1 MAEVSQHE
9 NSPPIS
15 PWRPLRVPLFRNL
28 LIADLVSDIGAF
40 MQTMGAAWLM
50 TTLTTSTVY
59 IALIQT
65 ASALPFF
72 VFALPAGSLGDIF
85 DRRKLILGTETWMLL
100 MAVILTVVTFTHGMT
115 PWLLLLLTLA
125 LSLGDA
131 VEAPTWRAI
140 FPELISKDD
149 LTPALALNGI
159 EFNLA
164 RAVGPGLA
172 GLVIAAI
179 GVAGAFLVDAISFVG
194 VIFVIFRWKRPAR
207 KSALPTETI
216 TEASW
221 AAIRYVRYSPGI
233 RTLLTRSG
241 IVIFFSSSF
250 WALLPA
256 VAKQLSNSPFGY
268 GFMLGAFGI
277 GAVLGAVALERA
289 RSKFSVEAVLSAA
302 TVVFGA
308 ILLCTALLH
317 NLKIL
322 CGLMLFGGAAWTVFM
337 SLFNTIIQKLAP
349 DWIRARVMASYLF
362 VFQGS
367 VALGSTLWG
376 FAAERTSLRWA
387 LLVSGAGMGLT
398 LLLQFPFRLPSEA
411 VDLSPWNH
419 WGKPHMFVEKQISE
433 HSSDLGPVLVA
444 VRYVIDPLKA
454 ADFLSEIYKYER
466 VRRRDGA
473 TRWGIYYDTD
483 SPNTYVETFVV
494 NSLAEHERQHEHFT
508 VADHEIE
515 KRLESFTVEPTTVKH
530 FIYAKKT
537 ARP

>member
-1 MAEVSQHE
+1 
-9 NSPPIS
+9 
-15 PWRPLRVPLFRNL
+15 
-28 LIADLVSDIGAF
+28 
-40 MQTMGAAWLM
+40 
-50 TTLTTSTVY
+50 
-59 IALIQT
+59 
-65 ASALPFF
+65 
-72 VFALPAGSLGDIF
+72 
-85 DRRKLILGTETWMLL
+85 
-100 MAVILTVVTFTHGMT
+100 MT

-131 VEAPTWRAI
+131 IEAPTWRAI
-140 FPELISKDD
+140 FPELVTKED

-179 GVAGAFLVDAISFVG
+179 GVAAAFLVDAISFLG

-207 KSALPTETI
+207 KSRLPAETI

-233 RTLLTRSG
+233 RTLLVRSG

-277 GAVLGAVALERA
+277 GAVLGAIVLQRA
-289 RSKFSVEAVLSAA
+289 RAKFSTETVLSAA
-302 TVVFGA
+302 TLVFGA
-308 ILLCTALLH
+308 VLLSTALLH
-317 NLKIL
+317 NLELL

-349 DWIRARVMASYLF
+349 DWVRARVLASYLF

-376 FAAERTSLRWA
+376 FAADRTSLRLA
-387 LLVSGAGMGLT
+387 LLVSGAGIGLS
-398 LLLQFPFRLPSEA
+398 LLLQIPFRLPSVT
-411 VDLSPWNH
+411 VDLNTWNH
-419 WGKPHMFVEKQISE
+419 WGKPEMFQE
-433 HSSDLGPVLVA
+433 HPGELGPVLVT
-444 VRYVIDPLKA
+444 VRYLIDPAKA
-454 ADFLSEIYKYER
+454 ADFLNEIYKYQR

-473 TRWGIYYDTD
+473 TRWGIFYDTD
-483 SPNTYVETFVV
+483 SPNAYLETFLVD
-494 NSLAEHERQHEHFT
+494 SWAEHERQHDRFT
-508 VADHEIE
+508 VADHELE
-515 KRLESFTVEPTTVKH
+515 KRVLGYTVEQTAVKH
-530 FIYAKKT
+530 YIHAKK
-537 ARP
+537 

>member
-1 MAEVSQHE
+1 MAEAAQRGG
-9 NSPPIS
+9 NSAALS
-15 PWRPLRVPLFRNL
+15 PWRPLRVALFRNL

-50 TTLTTSTVY
+50 TTLTTSTIY

-72 VFALPAGSLGDIF
+72 LLALPAGSLGDIF
-85 DRRKLILGTETWMLL
+85 DRRRLILGTETWMFIC
-100 MAVILTVVTFTHGMT
+100 AVILTVVTFTHGMT

-140 FPELISKDD
+140 FPELVSKED

-172 GLVIAAI
+172 GVVIAVI
-179 GVAGAFLVDAISFVG
+179 GVAGAFLVDAISFIG
-194 VIFVIFRWKRPAR
+194 VIFVIFTWKRPAR

-216 TEASW
+216 MEASW
-221 AAIRYVRYSPGI
+221 AAIRYVRYSPAI
-233 RTLLTRSG
+233 RTLLLRAG

-277 GAVLGAVALERA
+277 GAVLGAVALQRA
-289 RSKFSVEAVLSAA
+289 RAKYSTEAVLSAA

-308 ILLCTALLH
+308 ILVSTALLH
-317 NLKIL
+317 NLELL
-322 CGLMLFGGAAWTVFM
+322 CGLMFFGGAAWTVFM
-337 SLFNTIIQKLAP
+337 SLFNTIIQDLAP
-349 DWIRARVMASYLF
+349 DWIRARVLASYLF

-387 LLVSGAGMGLT
+387 LLVSGAGIGLS
-398 LLLQFPFRLPSEA
+398 LLLQFPFRLPSEP

-419 WGKPHMFVEKQISE
+419 WGKPHMFVEHTLE
-433 HSSDLGPVLVA
+433 NAAELGPVLVT
-444 VRYVIDPLKA
+444 VRYVIDPVKA
-454 ADFLSEIYKYER
+454 ADFLNEIYKYER

-473 TRWGIYYDTD
+473 TRWGIYYDTE

-494 NSLAEHERQHEHFT
+494 DSWAEHERQHEHFT

-515 KRLESFTVEPTTVKH
+515 ERVLSYTVEEAKTKH
-530 FIYAKKT
+530 FIYAKKLK
-537 ARP
+537 RS

>member
-1 MAEVSQHE
+1 MAESGQRE
-9 NSPPIS
+9 TSAALS
-15 PWRPLRVPLFRNL
+15 PWRPVRVTLFRNL
-28 LIADLVSDIGAF
+28 LIADLVSDIGTF

-72 VFALPAGSLGDIF
+72 LLALPAGSLGDIF
-85 DRRKLILGTETWMLL
+85 DRRRLILGTETWMFVC
-100 MAVILTVVTFTHGMT
+100 AVILTVVTFMGEMT

-131 VEAPTWRAI
+131 IEAPTWRAI
-140 FPELISKDD
+140 FPELVTKED

-172 GLVIAAI
+172 GLVIAAV
-179 GVAGAFLVDAISFVG
+179 GVAAAFLVDAISFLG
-194 VIFVIFRWKRPAR
+194 VIFVIFNWKRPKR
-207 KSALPTETI
+207 KSELPAETM

-221 AAIRYVRYSPGI
+221 AAIRYVRYSPAI
-233 RTLLTRSG
+233 QTLLLRAG

-256 VAKQLSNSPFGY
+256 VAKQLSSSPYGY

-277 GAVLGAVALERA
+277 GAVLGAIVLQRA
-289 RSKFSVEAVLSAA
+289 RVNFSTEAVLSAA
-302 TVVFGA
+302 SVIFGA
-308 ILLCTALLH
+308 ILVCTALLH
-317 NLKIL
+317 NLALL
-322 CGLMLFGGAAWTVFM
+322 CGLMLFGGASWTVFM

-349 DWIRARVMASYLF
+349 DWIRARVLASYLF

-376 FAAERTSLRWA
+376 FVAQRSTLQMA
-387 LLVSGAGMGLT
+387 LLVSGAGIGMS
-398 LLLQFPFRLPSEA
+398 LLLQFPFRLPSVP

-419 WGKPHMFVEKQISE
+419 WSKPHLLAE
-433 HSSDLGPVLVA
+433 HSAGDSAESGPVLVS
-444 VRYVIDPLKA
+444 VRYVIDPAKA
-454 ADFLSEIYKYER
+454 ADFLNEMYKYQR

-473 TRWGIYYDTD
+473 TRWGIYYDTE
-483 SPNTYVETFVV
+483 STNTYLEIFIVD
-494 NSLAEHERQHEHFT
+494 SWAEHERQHDRFT

-515 KRLESFTVEPTTVKH
+515 KRVESYTAEKTKVKH
-530 FIYAKKT
+530 YIYAKRMKQL
-537 ARP
+537 

>member
-1 MAEVSQHE
+1 MPEQPQRE
-9 NSPPIS
+9 TSPALS
-15 PWRPLRVPLFRNL
+15 PWRPLRVALFRNL
-28 LIADLVSDIGAF
+28 LIADLVSDIGTF

-72 VFALPAGSLGDIF
+72 LLALPAGSLGDIF
-85 DRRKLILGTETWMLL
+85 DRRRLILGTETWMFVC
-100 MAVILTVVTFTHGMT
+100 AVILTVVTFMGGMT

-131 VEAPTWRAI
+131 IEAPTWRAI
-140 FPELISKDD
+140 FPELVTKED

-172 GLVIAAI
+172 GLVIAAV
-179 GVAGAFLVDAISFVG
+179 GVAAAFLVDAISFLG
-194 VIFVIFRWKRPAR
+194 VIFVIFSWKRPKR
-207 KSALPTETI
+207 QSALPAETI
-216 TEASW
+216 TGASW
-221 AAIRYVRYSPGI
+221 AAIRYVRYSPAI
-233 RTLLTRSG
+233 QTLLVRAG

-256 VAKQLSNSPFGY
+256 VAKQLSSSPYGY

-277 GAVLGAVALERA
+277 GAVMGAMVLQRA
-289 RSKFSVEAVLSAA
+289 RATFSTEAVLSAA

-308 ILLCTALLH
+308 VLLSTALLH
-317 NLKIL
+317 NLVLL
-322 CGLMLFGGAAWTVFM
+322 CALMLFGGASWTVFM

-349 DWIRARVMASYLF
+349 DWVRARVLASYLF

-376 FAAERTSLRWA
+376 FLAQRSTLQFA
-387 LLVSGAGMGLT
+387 LLISGAGIGMS
-398 LLLQFPFRLPSEA
+398 LLLQFPFRLPSVP

-419 WGKPHMFVEKQISE
+419 WGKPHLLAEQLAGHFPEA
-433 HSSDLGPVLVA
+433 GPVLVS
-444 VRYVIDPLKA
+444 VKYVIDPAKA
-454 ADFLSEIYKYER
+454 ADFLNEMYKYQR

-473 TRWGIYYDTD
+473 SRWGIFYDTE
-483 SPNTYVETFVV
+483 SLNTYLETFVV
-494 NSLAEHERQHEHFT
+494 NSWAEHERQHDRFT

-515 KRLESFTVEPTTVKH
+515 KRVLSYTVEQIKVKH
-530 FIYAKKT
+530 YIYAKRVK
-537 ARP
+537 RS

>member
-1 MAEVSQHE
+1 MTEPVKHE
-9 NSPPIS
+9 TSAALS
-15 PWRPLRVPLFRNL
+15 AWRPLRIALFRNL
-28 LIADLVSDIGAF
+28 LIADLVSDIGTF

-72 VFALPAGSLGDIF
+72 LLALPAGSLGDIF
-85 DRRKLILGTETWMLL
+85 DRRRLILGTETWMFVS
-100 MAVILTVVTFTHGMT
+100 AVILTVVTFTGGMT

-131 VEAPTWRAI
+131 IEAPTWRAI
-140 FPELISKDD
+140 FPELVTKED

-172 GLVIAAI
+172 GLVIAAV
-179 GVAGAFLVDAISFVG
+179 GVAAAFLVDAISFLG
-194 VIFVIFRWKRPAR
+194 VIFVIFTWKRPKR
-207 KSALPTETI
+207 KSALPAETV
-216 TEASW
+216 TGASW
-221 AAIRYVRYSPGI
+221 AAIRYVRYSPAI
-233 RTLLTRSG
+233 QTVLVRAG

-256 VAKQLSNSPFGY
+256 VAKQLSSSPYGY

-277 GAVLGAVALERA
+277 GAVLGAIVLQRA
-289 RSKFSVEAVLSAA
+289 RAKFSTEAVLSAA

-308 ILLCTALLH
+308 ILVSTALLH
-317 NLKIL
+317 NLTLL
-322 CGLMLFGGAAWTVFM
+322 CGLMLFGGASWTVFM

-349 DWIRARVMASYLF
+349 DWVRARVLASYLF

-376 FAAERTSLRWA
+376 FVAQRNTLQLA
-387 LLVSGAGMGLT
+387 LLISGAGIGLS
-398 LLLQFPFRLPSEA
+398 LLLQFPFRLPSTA
-411 VDLSPWNH
+411 VDLSAWNN
-419 WGKPHMFVEKQISE
+419 WTKPHFVPGHASGNNSE
-433 HSSDLGPVLVA
+433 QGPVLVS
-444 VRYVIDPLKA
+444 VRYRIDSAKA
-454 ADFLSEIYKYER
+454 ADFVNEMYKYQR

-473 TRWGIYYDTD
+473 TRWGIYYDME
-483 SPNTYVETFVV
+483 SPNTYLEIFIV
-494 NSLAEHERQHEHFT
+494 NSWAEHERQHDRFT

-515 KRLESFTVEPTTVKH
+515 KRVLSYTVEQVKVKH
-530 FIYAKKT
+530 YIYAKKVKGI
-537 ARP
+537 

>member
-1 MAEVSQHE
+1 MADGSQRGE
-9 NSPPIS
+9 NSAAVS

-28 LIADLVSDIGAF
+28 LIADLVSDIGTF

-72 VFALPAGSLGDIF
+72 LLALPAGSLGDIF
-85 DRRKLILGTETWMLL
+85 DRRKLILGTETWMFIC
-100 MAVILTVVTFTHGMT
+100 AVILTVVTFMHGMT

-140 FPELISKDD
+140 FPELVSKED

-194 VIFVIFRWKRPAR
+194 VIFVIFSWKRPAR
-207 KSALPTETI
+207 KSALPTESI

-221 AAIRYVRYSPGI
+221 AAIRYVRYSPAI

-256 VAKQLSNSPFGY
+256 VAKKLSNSPFGY

-277 GAVLGAVALERA
+277 GAVLGAVVLQRA
-289 RSKFSVEAVLSAA
+289 RAKFSMEAVLSAA

-308 ILLCTALLH
+308 ILVCTALLH
-317 NLKIL
+317 NLEIL

-387 LLVSGAGMGLT
+387 LLVSGAGIGLS
-398 LLLQFPFRLPSEA
+398 LLLQFPFRLPSDA

-419 WGKPHMFVEKQISE
+419 WGKPHMFAEHAPELSSE
-433 HSSDLGPVLVA
+433 LGPVLVS
-444 VRYVIDPLKA
+444 VRYVIDPVKA
-454 ADFLSEIYKYER
+454 ADFLNEIYKYER

-483 SPNTYVETFVV
+483 SPNTYLETFIV

-515 KRLESFTVEPTTVKH
+515 KRIESFTVEPTKVKH
-530 FIYAKKT
+530 FIYAKKLK
-537 ARP
+537 RS

>member
-1 MAEVSQHE
+1 MAEPSQRE
-9 NSPPIS
+9 TSAALS
-15 PWRPLRVPLFRNL
+15 PWRPLRVVLFRNL
-28 LIADLVSDIGAF
+28 LLADLVSDIGTF

-72 VFALPAGSLGDIF
+72 LLALPAGSLGDIF
-85 DRRKLILGTETWMLL
+85 DRRRLILGTETWMFIS
-100 MAVILTVVTFTHGMT
+100 AVILTVVTFMGAMT

-140 FPELISKDD
+140 FPELVSKED

-179 GVAGAFLVDAISFVG
+179 GVAGAFLVDAISFIG

-207 KSALPTETI
+207 KSALPTESI
-216 TEASW
+216 MEASW

-233 RTLLTRSG
+233 RTLLVRSG

-277 GAVLGAVALERA
+277 GAVLGAIVLQRA
-289 RSKFSVEAVLSAA
+289 RPKFSTEVVLSAA

-308 ILLCTALLH
+308 ILVSTALLN
-317 NLKIL
+317 NLALL

-387 LLVSGAGMGLT
+387 LLVSGAGIGLS
-398 LLLQFPFRLPSEA
+398 LLLQFPFRLPSGSM
-411 VDLSPWNH
+411 DLSPWNH
-419 WGKPHMFVEKQISE
+419 WAKPQLFQEGATEHPSE
-433 HSSDLGPVLVA
+433 LGPVLVS
-444 VRYVIDPLKA
+444 VRYVIDPAKA
-454 ADFLSEIYKYER
+454 ADFLNEIYKYQR

-473 TRWGIYYDTD
+473 TRWGIYYDTE
-483 SPNTYVETFVV
+483 SPNTYLETFVV
-494 NSLAEHERQHEHFT
+494 DSWAEHERQHEHFT
-508 VADHEIE
+508 VADHELE
-515 KRLESFTVEPTTVKH
+515 KRLLGFTVEKSKAKH
-530 FIYAKKT
+530 FIYAKRIK
-537 ARP
+537 RP